1 MSLPELYARRSACL
15 ALFPLVVV
23 VAMACPLGAVA
34 QTGGDISGMAVTTA
48 TATKACITDNLYATG
63 TVIPKDEV
71 LVRPDGEGWRIT
83 QILVEDGD
91 RVTSGQSLARL
102 SRIGSDGTTGNLT
115 ASTAGLLLHGA
126 GARVGAIVSSRAD
139 PPFRIIP
146 GGQVELLLEVP
157 APRMS
162 RMKLQQIA
170 RMDIAGAGEVSGRVI
185 FISPDLNPATQQGKA
200 RVALGNDPKL
210 RIGAF
215 GKATID
221 MGQSCGVTIPFS
233 SVLYSAEGPVVQV
246 VRNNRIETRRVALGL
261 QSTDKAEIIR
271 GVNDGD
277 TVVVRAGAFLRDG
290 DPVRPIR
297 QESSAERR

>member
-1 MSLPELYARRSACL
+1 MSCGDGRARSALLGGISIAAVALPL
-15 ALFPLVVV
+15 AAF
-23 VAMACPLGAVA
+23 A
-34 QTGGDISGMAVTTA
+34 QTGGDTSGMAVTTA
-48 TATKACITDNLYATG
+48 AATKSCITDFLYATG

-91 RVTSGQSLARL
+91 RVTAGQPLARL
-102 SRIGSDGTTGNLT
+102 SRVGSDGTTGTLT
-115 ASTAGLLLHGA
+115 APAAGLLLQGA
-126 GARVGAIVSSRAD
+126 ARVGAMVSARAD

-146 GGQVELLLEVP
+146 GGEVELLLEVP
-157 APRMS
+157 APRMG
-162 RMKLQQIA
+162 RLKLEQIA
-170 RMDIAGAGEVSGRVI
+170 KMDIAGAGEMSGRVI
-185 FISPDLNPATQQGKA
+185 FISPDLNPATQQGKS
-200 RVALGNDPKL
+200 RVALGNNPNL

-233 SVLYSAEGPVVQV
+233 SVLYGAEGPVVQV
-246 VRNNRIETRRVALGL
+246 VRNNRVETRRVTLGL
-261 QSTDKAEIIR
+261 QSADKAEISR
-271 GVNDGD
+271 GVNEGD

-297 QESSAERR
+297 QESSTERR

>member
-1 MSLPELYARRSACL
+1 LTLFGGL
-15 ALFPLVVV
+15 A
-23 VAMACPLGAVA
+23 ATALGMPPSGIA
-34 QTGGDISGMAVTTA
+34 QTGGDQTGMAVTTA
-48 TATKACITDNLYATG
+48 TAAKSCITDNLYATG
-63 TVIPKDEV
+63 TVVPKDEV

-91 RVTSGQSLARL
+91 RVTAGQALARL
-102 SRIGSDGTTGNLT
+102 TRVGTDGITGTL
-115 ASTAGLLLHGA
+115 AAPAAGLLLHGA
-126 GARVGAIVSSRAD
+126 ARAGAIVSARAD

-146 GGQVELLLEVP
+146 GGEVELLLEVP

-162 RMKLQQIA
+162 RLKLQQVA
-170 RMDIAGAGEVSGRVI
+170 KMDIAGAGESSGPVI

-221 MGQSCGVTIPFS
+221 MGQSCGITIPFS
-233 SVLYSAEGPVVQV
+233 SVLYSSEGPVVQV
-246 VRNNRIETRRVALGL
+246 VRNNRVETRRVTLGL
-261 QSTDKAEIIR
+261 QSADKAEIAR

-277 TVVVRAGAFLRDG
+277 MVVVRAGAFLRDG
-290 DPVRPIR
+290 DPVRAIR
-297 QESSAERR
+297 QESATERR

>member
-1 MSLPELYARRSACL
+1 MGLGLMQRGRCAGL
-15 ALFPLVVV
+15 ALIGSLVF
-23 VAMACPLGAVA
+23 ALPNASLA

-48 TATKACITDNLYATG
+48 AATKSCITDNLYATG

-71 LVRPDGEGWRIT
+71 LVRPDGEGWRVT
-83 QILVEDGD
+83 QILVEDGE
-91 RVTSGQSLARL
+91 RVTAGQALARL
-102 SRIGSDGTTGNLT
+102 SRVGSDGTTGNLT
-115 ASTAGLLLHGA
+115 APTAGLLLHGA
-126 GARVGAIVSSRAD
+126 ARVGAMVSARAD

-146 GGQVELLLEVP
+146 KGEVELLLEVP
-157 APRMS
+157 APRMG
-162 RMKLQQIA
+162 RLKLQQTA
-170 RMDIAGAGEVSGRVI
+170 KMDIAGAGELSGPVV

-200 RVALGNDPKL
+200 RVTLGNDPKL

-233 SVLYSAEGPVVQV
+233 SVLYSGEGPVVQV
-246 VRNNRIETRRVALGL
+246 VRNNRVETRPVKLGL
-261 QSTDKAEIIR
+261 QSADKAEILR
-271 GVNDGD
+271 GVNEGD

-297 QESSAERR
+297 QESSTEKRS